1 MSIAIVCLT
10 AALVVQSWRIYDLR
24 SDMDCL
30 IRSLPVD
37 QLKNFVREYEKGKRK
52 CK

>member
-1 MSIAIVCLT
+1 MAIAILCLT
-10 AALVVQSWRIYDLR
+10 AALVLQSWRIYDMR

-30 IRSLPVD
+30 IRSLAAD

-52 CK
+52 